1 MHALIFCMI
10 TGIMRVDV
18 RKEGQRMK
26 AIVTVTGK
34 DKTGIIAGVS
44 AELSKNGVNIL
55 DISQTVLQDYF
66 AMIMLVD
73 LSGCDVSFAELDDK
87 LGVAG
92 KEMLMDIRIMREEI
106 FDAMHRL

>member
-1 MHALIFCMI
+1 
-10 TGIMRVDV
+10 
-18 RKEGQRMK
+18 MK
-26 AIVTVTGK
+26 AIITVTGK

-44 AELSKNGVNIL
+44 AALSAAGVNIL

-73 LSGCDVSFAELDDK
+73 LQDSTASFSELSEK
-87 LGVAG
+87 LDETG
-92 KEMLMDIRIMREEI
+92 KTICMDIRIMREEI